1 MKKNCK
7 RFPVVAVIIYGLTLL
22 SVGLYIAFRLNA
34 SFADTFNATV
44 SQFLRHVLAKCTSI
58 LPFSLAEWIILCFP
72 ILLIALI
79 YGAIKYTKGSFK
91 RMFSFL
97 FRLFAAVGLV
107 FCLFVWTFAPGYAA
121 TGIDEKLDLER
132 KGVSETE
139 LLRAT
144 LTLTEEVN
152 ALSKEVFSLKNG
164 STYMP
169 YSIAELNEKLL
180 TAYEDFA
187 NDTEILTTY
196 YSKVKPVFASK
207 FLSYSHVTGIYAFPT
222 GEANINVDFPDYT
235 IPYTMAHELA
245 HQRGIARE
253 DEANFVAYLVCMKS
267 DDVYIR
273 YSATLSLWEYMMN
286 AIYTTNQEVHS
297 MFCKIISKTVQDEEA
312 AYAKFYSQY
321 ADNAL
326 ADVNDFV
333 NDTYLKSQGAEE
345 GNRSYNLVVDLAVAY
360 FKSEGKI
367 PVR

>member
-1 MKKNCK
+1 MKKK
-7 RFPVVAVIIYGLTLL
+7 RKHFPVLAVIIYGFTLV
-22 SVGLYIAFRLNA
+22 SAGLYIAFRLNA

-44 SQFLRHVLAKCTSI
+44 SQFLRHCFAKVTSFF
-58 LPFSLAEWIILCFP
+58 PFSIAEWIILCFP
-72 ILLIALI
+72 VIFLSLV
-79 YGAIKYTKGSFK
+79 YGAIKYTKGSFR
-91 RMFSFL
+91 RMLGFL
-97 FRLFAAVGLV
+97 FRLFAAVCLV
-107 FCLFVWTFAPGYAA
+107 LCLFVWTFAPGYAA
-121 TGIDEKLDLER
+121 TGIDKKLSLER
-132 KGVSETE
+132 KGVSETD

-152 ALSKEVFSLKNG
+152 ELSKEVIPLESGF
-164 STYMP
+164 TMMP
-169 YSIAELNEKLL
+169 YSMAELNQKLL
-180 TAYEDFA
+180 IAYESFV
-187 NDTEILTTY
+187 NDTKVLTTY

-207 FLSYSHVTGIYAFPT
+207 FLSYSHVTGVYAFPT

-235 IPYTMAHELA
+235 IPFTMAHELA

-286 AIYTTNQEVHS
+286 AMYSTNLEYHTMLFKV
-297 MFCKIISKTVQDEEA
+297 ISKTVQDEES
-312 AYAKFYSQY
+312 AYAAFYRQY
-321 ADNAL
+321 ADNTL

-333 NDTYLKSQGAEE
+333 NDTYLKSQGAKE

-367 PVR
+367 P